1 MLKYFRSAIRHTSV
15 KEPQSF
21 GELGLQHIEALD
33 TTNNLARPVV
43 WPMLTIFMA
52 AEGERFKELI
62 DKWLRERGP
71 LGLEVRD
78 RLLETV
84 RDAWYLRLE
93 RQGDAQQI

>member
-21 GELGLQHIEALD
+21 SELGLQHIEALD

-62 DKWLRERGP
+62 GP